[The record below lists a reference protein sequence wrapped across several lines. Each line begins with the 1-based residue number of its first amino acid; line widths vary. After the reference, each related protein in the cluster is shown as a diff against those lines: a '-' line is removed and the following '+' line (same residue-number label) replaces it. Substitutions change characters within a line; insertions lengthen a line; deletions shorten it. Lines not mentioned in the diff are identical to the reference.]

1 MLMLDVSS
9 VVCPAFFWRYFSGFT
24 LRVCSAVTPIWA
36 LSTFSLLEYVLYA
49 VSDDTSKASVVYDIF
64 RELKPVF
71 RRAISP
77 GTTAFSLLSN
87 PSGTPRATANPQ
99 YLFIG
104 YVPGQGHIDH
114 CPGMPPAAFS
124 NLRTEERR
132 GGKEWVSQCRF

>member
-71 RRAISP
+71 SRAISP
-77 GTTAFSLLSN
+77 GTTAFRLLSN

-99 YLFIG
+99 YRFIV
-104 YVPGQGHIDH
+104 YAPGQGHINH
-114 CPGMPPAAFS
+114 SPALPPSPFS
-124 NLRTEERR
+124 NLLRTRPRLSSKYILTE
-132 GGKEWVSQCRF
+132 